1 MTGGIMKKEEEIFE
15 LLKTNRK
22 LGIEELYKNYSKLVY
37 GVIYS
42 ILTNTD
48 ETEDV
53 LQNVFVKIFKLDNEK
68 LPTKSHL
75 SWLYSVAKNE
85 TINYIKK
92 HSKEKNYESLYEITD
107 NDTEI
112 EKVLDKEY
120 FNKLIENLPPK
131 QQEILSLKIIS
142 NLSFRE
148 IANILDMKIP
158 AVQWHYYKSLNTLK
172 LLLGNVITIFVGA
185 FLYIKTRG
193 LTERNEAE
201 PEENDSVKEKDEV
214 AIDEKNTA
222 DNKSINQSTEP
233 QEEYN
238 RADSYTGKNDT
249 IEITAQATG
258 AAESSTNNIVSLG
271 IIITTIIFVV
281 TFSIF
286 LIKRQIKLKK
296 KLSK

>member
-1 MTGGIMKKEEEIFE
+1 MKKEEEIFE

-42 ILTNTD
+42 ILKNTD

-53 LQNVFVKIFKLDNEK
+53 LQNVFIKIFKLDNEK
-68 LPTKSHL
+68 LPAKSHL
-75 SWLYSVAKNE
+75 SWLYSVAKDE

-92 HSKEKNYESLYEITD
+92 HSKEKNFENLYEISD

-120 FNKLIENLPPK
+120 FNNLIKNLPQK
-131 QQEILSLKIIS
+131 QQEILSLKIVS
-142 NLSFRE
+142 NLSFKE
-148 IANILDMKIP
+148 IANILNMKIP
-158 AVQWHYYKSLNTLK
+158 AVQWHYYKSLNTIK

-185 FLYIKTRG
+185 FLYIKTKG

-214 AIDEKNTA
+214 AIYEKNTA

>member
-1 MTGGIMKKEEEIFE
+1 MKKEEEIFE

-22 LGIEELYKNYSKLVY
+22 LGIEELYKIYSKLVF

-42 ILTNTD
+42 ILKNTD

-53 LQNVFVKIFKLDNEK
+53 LQNVFIKIFKLDNEK
-68 LPTKSHL
+68 LQTKSHL

-92 HSKEKNYESLYEITD
+92 YSKEKKFENLYEISD

-120 FNKLIENLPPK
+120 FNNLIKNLPQK
-131 QQEILSLKIIS
+131 QQEILSLKIVS
-142 NLSFRE
+142 NLSFKE
-148 IANILDMKIP
+148 IANILNMKIP
-158 AVQWHYYKSLNTLK
+158 TVQWHYYKSLNTIK

-185 FLYIKTRG
+185 FLYIKTKG
-193 LTERNEAE
+193 LTERNEVE
-201 PEENDSVKEKDEV
+201 PEENDFVKEKNEI
-214 AIDEKNTA
+214 AIDEEKSI
-222 DNKSINQSTEP
+222 DESYSINQSTELKG
-233 QEEYN
+233 ENN
-238 RADSYTGKNDT
+238 RADNYTGKNDA
-249 IEITAQATG
+249 IEITTQATG
-258 AAESSTNNIVSLG
+258 AAESSANNIISFG
-271 IIITTIIFVV
+271 IIVTTILLVV
-281 TFSIF
+281 IFSIL

>member
-42 ILTNTD
+42 ILKNTD

-271 IIITTIIFVV
+271 IIITT
-281 TFSIF
+281 
-286 LIKRQIKLKK
+286 L
-296 KLSK
+296 

>member
-1 MTGGIMKKEEEIFE
+1 MMKKEEEIFE

-42 ILTNTD
+42 ILKNTD

>member
-1 MTGGIMKKEEEIFE
+1 MKKEEEIFE

-22 LGIEELYKNYSKLVY
+22 LGIEELYKNYSKLVF

-42 ILTNTD
+42 ILKNTD

-53 LQNVFVKIFKLDNEK
+53 LQNVFIKIFKLDNEK

-92 HSKEKNYESLYEITD
+92 HSKEKCFENLYEISD
-107 NDTEI
+107 KDTEI
-112 EKVLDKEY
+112 EKALDKEY
-120 FNKLIENLPPK
+120 FNNLIKNLPKK
-131 QQEILSLKIIS
+131 QQEILSLKIVS
-142 NLSFRE
+142 NLSFKE
-148 IANILDMKIP
+148 IANILNMKIST
-158 AVQWHYYKSLNTLK
+158 VQWHYYKSLNTIK

-185 FLYIKTRG
+185 FLYIKTKG

-201 PEENDSVKEKDEV
+201 PEENDSAKEKDEI
-214 AIDEKNTA
+214 ALDEEKSIDESY
-222 DNKSINQSTEP
+222 SINQSTEL

-238 RADSYTGKNDT
+238 RADNETGKNST
-249 IEITAQATG
+249 IEITAQATET
-258 AAESSTNNIVSLG
+258 AESPTNNIVSVG
-271 IIITTIIFVV
+271 IIVTTVLLVV
-281 TFSIF
+281 IFSIL

>member
-1 MTGGIMKKEEEIFE
+1 MKKEEEIFE

-37 GVIYS
+37 GVVYS
-42 ILTNTD
+42 ILKNTD

-185 FLYIKTRG
+185 FLYIKTKG

>member
-1 MTGGIMKKEEEIFE
+1 MKKEEEIFE

-42 ILTNTD
+42 ILKNTD

-271 IIITTIIFVV
+271 IIITTIIVVV

>member
-1 MTGGIMKKEEEIFE
+1 MKKEEEIFE

-42 ILTNTD
+42 ILKNTD

-92 HSKEKNYESLYEITD
+92 YSKEKKFENLYEISD

-120 FNKLIENLPPK
+120 FNNLIKNLPQK
-131 QQEILSLKIIS
+131 QQEILSLKIVS
-142 NLSFRE
+142 NLSFKE
-148 IANILDMKIP
+148 IANILNMKIP
-158 AVQWHYYKSLNTLK
+158 TVQWHYYKSLNTIK

-185 FLYIKTRG
+185 FLYIKTKG
-193 LTERNEAE
+193 LTERNEVE
-201 PEENDSVKEKDEV
+201 PEENDFVKEKNEI
-214 AIDEKNTA
+214 AIDEEKSI
-222 DNKSINQSTEP
+222 DESYSINQSTELKG
-233 QEEYN
+233 ENN
-238 RADSYTGKNDT
+238 RADNYTGKNDA
-249 IEITAQATG
+249 IEITTQATG
-258 AAESSTNNIVSLG
+258 AAESSANNIISFG
-271 IIITTIIFVV
+271 IIVTTILLVV
-281 TFSIF
+281 IFSIL

>member
-1 MTGGIMKKEEEIFE
+1 M
-15 LLKTNRK
+15 
-22 LGIEELYKNYSKLVY
+22 
-37 GVIYS
+37 
-42 ILTNTD
+42 
-48 ETEDV
+48 
-53 LQNVFVKIFKLDNEK
+53 
-68 LPTKSHL
+68 
-75 SWLYSVAKNE
+75 
-85 TINYIKK
+85 
-92 HSKEKNYESLYEITD
+92 
-107 NDTEI
+107 
-112 EKVLDKEY
+112 LDKEY

-258 AAESSTNNIVSLG
+258 AAKSSTNNIVSLG

>member
-1 MTGGIMKKEEEIFE
+1 MKKEEEIFE

-42 ILTNTD
+42 ILKNTD

-185 FLYIKTRG
+185 FLYIKTKG

>member
-1 MTGGIMKKEEEIFE
+1 MKKEEEIFE

-42 ILTNTD
+42 ILKNTD

-222 DNKSINQSTEP
+222 DNKSINQSREP

>member
-1 MTGGIMKKEEEIFE
+1 MKKEEEIFE

-22 LGIEELYKNYSKLVY
+22 LGIEELYKNYSKLVF

-42 ILTNTD
+42 ILKNTD
-48 ETEDV
+48 ETEDL
-53 LQNVFVKIFKLDNEK
+53 LQNVFIKIFKLDNEK

-92 HSKEKNYESLYEITD
+92 NSKEKNFENLYEISD

-120 FNKLIENLPPK
+120 FNNLIKNLPQK
-131 QQEILSLKIIS
+131 QQEILSLKIVS
-142 NLSFRE
+142 NLSFKE
-148 IANILDMKIP
+148 IANILNMKIP

>member
-1 MTGGIMKKEEEIFE
+1 MKKEEEIFE

-22 LGIEELYKNYSKLVY
+22 LGIEKLYKNYSKLVY

-42 ILTNTD
+42 ILKNTD

-148 IANILDMKIP
+148 IANILNMKIP

-172 LLLGNVITIFVGA
+172 LLLGNVITIFVGV

>member
-1 MTGGIMKKEEEIFE
+1 MKKEEEIFE

-42 ILTNTD
+42 ILKNTD

-148 IANILDMKIP
+148 IANILDMKNP

>member
-1 MTGGIMKKEEEIFE
+1 MKKEEEIFE

-22 LGIEELYKNYSKLVY
+22 LGIEELYKIYSKLVF

-42 ILTNTD
+42 ILKNTD

-53 LQNVFVKIFKLDNEK
+53 LQNVFIKIFKLDNEK

-92 HSKEKNYESLYEITD
+92 YSKEKNFENLYEISD

-120 FNKLIENLPPK
+120 FNNLIKNLPQK
-131 QQEILSLKIIS
+131 QQEILSLKIVS
-142 NLSFRE
+142 NLSFKE
-148 IANILDMKIP
+148 IANILNMKIP
-158 AVQWHYYKSLNTLK
+158 TVQWHYYKSLNTIK

-185 FLYIKTRG
+185 FLYIKTKG
-193 LTERNEAE
+193 LTERNEVE
-201 PEENDSVKEKDEV
+201 PEENDFVKEKNEI
-214 AIDEKNTA
+214 AIDEEKSI
-222 DNKSINQSTEP
+222 DESYSINQSTELKG
-233 QEEYN
+233 ENN
-238 RADSYTGKNDT
+238 RADNYTGKNDT
-249 IEITAQATG
+249 TEITTQATG
-258 AAESSTNNIVSLG
+258 AAESSANNIISFG
-271 IIITTIIFVV
+271 IIVTTILLVV
-281 TFSIF
+281 IFSIL

>member
-1 MTGGIMKKEEEIFE
+1 MKKEEEIFE

-22 LGIEELYKNYSKLVY
+22 LGIEKLYKNYSKLVY

-42 ILTNTD
+42 ILKNTD

>member
-1 MTGGIMKKEEEIFE
+1 MKKEEEIFE

-42 ILTNTD
+42 ILKNTD

-131 QQEILSLKIIS
+131 QQEILSLKIVS
-142 NLSFRE
+142 NLSFKE
-148 IANILDMKIP
+148 IANILNMKIP
-158 AVQWHYYKSLNTLK
+158 AVQWHYYKSLNTIK

>member
-1 MTGGIMKKEEEIFE
+1 MKKEEEIFE

-22 LGIEELYKNYSKLVY
+22 LGIEELYRNYSKLVF

-42 ILTNTD
+42 ILKNTD

-53 LQNVFVKIFKLDNEK
+53 LQNVFIKIFKLDNEK

-92 HSKEKNYESLYEITD
+92 HSKEKNFENLYEISD

-120 FNKLIENLPPK
+120 FNNLIKNLPQK
-131 QQEILSLKIIS
+131 QQEILSLKIVS
-142 NLSFRE
+142 NLSFKE
-148 IANILDMKIP
+148 IANILNMKIP
-158 AVQWHYYKSLNTLK
+158 AVQWHYYKSLNNIK

-185 FLYIKTRG
+185 FLYIKTKG
-193 LTERNEAE
+193 LNERNEPE
-201 PEENDSVKEKDEV
+201 PEENDSVKQNDEI
-214 AIDEKNTA
+214 AIDEGKSI
-222 DNKSINQSTEP
+222 DESYSINQSTEL
-233 QEEYN
+233 QGENN
-238 RADSYTGKNDT
+238 RADSYTEKNDT

-258 AAESSTNNIVSLG
+258 TTESSTNNIISLG
-271 IIITTIIFVV
+271 IIVTTILLVV
-281 TFSIF
+281 IFSIL

>member
-1 MTGGIMKKEEEIFE
+1 MIFGLERKSNMKDCK
-15 LLKTNRK
+15 
-22 LGIEELYKNYSKLVY
+22 IEELYKNYSKLVY

-42 ILTNTD
+42 ILKNTD

-92 HSKEKNYESLYEITD
+92 HSKEKNYERLYEITD

-158 AVQWHYYKSLNTLK
+158 AVQWHYYKSLNTIK

-193 LTERNEAE
+193 LTVRNEAE

>member
-1 MTGGIMKKEEEIFE
+1 MKKEKEIFE

-42 ILTNTD
+42 ILKNTD

-85 TINYIKK
+85 TINYI
-92 HSKEKNYESLYEITD
+92 EKNYESLYEITD

>member
-1 MTGGIMKKEEEIFE
+1 MKKEEEIFE

-22 LGIEELYKNYSKLVY
+22 LGIEELYKNYSKLVF

-42 ILTNTD
+42 ILKNTD
-48 ETEDV
+48 ETEDL
-53 LQNVFVKIFKLDNEK
+53 LQNVFIKIFKLDNEK

-92 HSKEKNYESLYEITD
+92 NSKEKNFENLYEISD

-120 FNKLIENLPPK
+120 FNNLIKNLPQK
-131 QQEILSLKIIS
+131 QQEILSLKIVS
-142 NLSFRE
+142 NLSFKE
-148 IANILDMKIP
+148 IANILNMKIP
-158 AVQWHYYKSLNTLK
+158 AVQWHYYKSLSTIK

-185 FLYIKTRG
+185 FLYIKTKG
-193 LTERNEAE
+193 LNARNEAE
-201 PEENDSVKEKDEV
+201 PEENDSVKEKDEI
-214 AIDEKNTA
+214 ALDEEKSIDESY
-222 DNKSINQSTEP
+222 SINQSTEL

-238 RADSYTGKNDT
+238 RADNETEKNDT

-258 AAESSTNNIVSLG
+258 TAENSTNNIISFG
-271 IIITTIIFVV
+271 IIVTTILLVII
-281 TFSIF
+281 FSIL

>member
-1 MTGGIMKKEEEIFE
+1 MKKEEEIFE

-22 LGIEELYKNYSKLVY
+22 LGIEELYKNYSKLVF

-42 ILTNTD
+42 ILKNTD

-53 LQNVFVKIFKLDNEK
+53 LKNVFINIFKLDNEK

-92 HSKEKNYESLYEITD
+92 NSKEKNFENLYEISD

-120 FNKLIENLPPK
+120 FNNLIKNLPQK
-131 QQEILSLKIIS
+131 QQEILSLKIVS
-142 NLSFRE
+142 NLSFKE
-148 IANILDMKIP
+148 IANILNMKIP
-158 AVQWHYYKSLNTLK
+158 AVQWHYYKSLNTIK
-172 LLLGNVITIFVGA
+172 LLLGNVLTIFVGA

-201 PEENDSVKEKDEV
+201 PEENASVKEKDEV

-222 DNKSINQSTEP
+222 DNKSINQSTEL
-233 QEEYN
+233 QEEHN

>member
-1 MTGGIMKKEEEIFE
+1 MKKEEEIFE

-42 ILTNTD
+42 ILKNTD

-53 LQNVFVKIFKLDNEK
+53 LQNVFIKIFKLDNEK

-185 FLYIKTRG
+185 FLYIKTKG

>member
-1 MTGGIMKKEEEIFE
+1 MKKEEEIFE

-42 ILTNTD
+42 ILKNTD

-201 PEENDSVKEKDEV
+201 PEENASVKEKDEV

>member
-1 MTGGIMKKEEEIFE
+1 MKKEEEIFE

-42 ILTNTD
+42 ILKNTD

-158 AVQWHYYKSLNTLK
+158 AVQWHYQKSLNTLK

>member
-1 MTGGIMKKEEEIFE
+1 MKKEEEIFE

-42 ILTNTD
+42 TLKNTD

>member
-1 MTGGIMKKEEEIFE
+1 MKKEEEIFE

-42 ILTNTD
+42 ILKNTD

-286 LIKRQIKLKK
+286 FIKRQIKLKK

>member
-1 MTGGIMKKEEEIFE
+1 MKKEEEIFE

-42 ILTNTD
+42 ILKNTD

-158 AVQWHYYKSLNTLK
+158 AVQWHYYKSLNTIK
-172 LLLGNVITIFVGA
+172 LLLGNVLTIFVGA

-201 PEENDSVKEKDEV
+201 PEENASVKEKDEV

>member
-1 MTGGIMKKEEEIFE
+1 MKKEEEIFE

-22 LGIEELYKNYSKLVY
+22 LGIEELYKNYSKLVF

-42 ILTNTD
+42 ILKNTD

-53 LQNVFVKIFKLDNEK
+53 LQNVFIKIFKLDNEK
-68 LPTKSHL
+68 LPTKSHF

-92 HSKEKNYESLYEITD
+92 HSKEKNFENLYEISD

-120 FNKLIENLPPK
+120 FNNLINNLPTK
-131 QQEILSLKIIS
+131 QQEILSLKIVS
-142 NLSFRE
+142 NLSFKE
-148 IANILDMKIP
+148 IANILNMKIP
-158 AVQWHYYKSLNTLK
+158 AVQWHYYKSLNTIK

-185 FLYIKTRG
+185 FLYIKTKG
-193 LTERNEAE
+193 LNEINEAE
-201 PEENDSVKEKDEV
+201 PEENDSVKEKDEI
-214 AIDEKNTA
+214 AIDEEKST
-222 DNKSINQSTEP
+222 DESYSINQSTEL
-233 QEEYN
+233 QEENN
-238 RADSYTGKNDT
+238 RADNYIGKNDN

-258 AAESSTNNIVSLG
+258 TAESSTNNIISFG
-271 IIITTIIFVV
+271 IIVTTILLVV
-281 TFSIF
+281 IFSIL

>member
-1 MTGGIMKKEEEIFE
+1 MKKEEEIFE

-42 ILTNTD
+42 ILKNTD

-148 IANILDMKIP
+148 IANILNMKIP
-158 AVQWHYYKSLNTLK
+158 AVQWHYYKSLNTIK
-172 LLLGNVITIFVGA
+172 LLLGNVITIFVGV

>member
-1 MTGGIMKKEEEIFE
+1 MKKEEEIFE

-42 ILTNTD
+42 ILKNTD

-238 RADSYTGKNDT
+238 RADIYTGKNDT

>member
-1 MTGGIMKKEEEIFE
+1 MKKEEEIFE

-22 LGIEELYKNYSKLVY
+22 LGIEELYKNYSKLVF

-42 ILTNTD
+42 ILKNTD

-53 LQNVFVKIFKLDNEK
+53 LQNVFIKLFRLDNEK

-92 HSKEKNYESLYEITD
+92 HSKEKCFENLYEISD
-107 NDTEI
+107 KDTEI
-112 EKVLDKEY
+112 EKALDKEY
-120 FNKLIENLPPK
+120 FNNLIKNLPKK
-131 QQEILSLKIIS
+131 QQEILSLKIVS
-142 NLSFRE
+142 NLSFKE
-148 IANILDMKIP
+148 IANILNMKIST
-158 AVQWHYYKSLNTLK
+158 VQWHYYKSLNTIK

-201 PEENDSVKEKDEV
+201 PEENASVKEKDEV

-222 DNKSINQSTEP
+222 DNKSINQSTEL
-233 QEEYN
+233 QEEHN

>member
-1 MTGGIMKKEEEIFE
+1 MKKEEEIFE

-42 ILTNTD
+42 ILKNTD

-92 HSKEKNYESLYEITD
+92 HSKEKNYERLYEITD

-131 QQEILSLKIIS
+131 QQEILSIKIIS

-158 AVQWHYYKSLNTLK
+158 AVQWHYYKSLNTIK

>member
-1 MTGGIMKKEEEIFE
+1 MKKEEEIFE

-22 LGIEELYKNYSKLVY
+22 LGIEELYKIYSKLVF
-37 GVIYS
+37 GVTYS
-42 ILTNTD
+42 ILKNTD

-53 LQNVFVKIFKLDNEK
+53 LQNVFIKIFKLDNEK

-92 HSKEKNYESLYEITD
+92 YSKEKKFENLYEISD

-120 FNKLIENLPPK
+120 FNNLIKNLPQK
-131 QQEILSLKIIS
+131 QQEILSLKIVS
-142 NLSFRE
+142 NLSFKE
-148 IANILDMKIP
+148 IANILNMKIP
-158 AVQWHYYKSLNTLK
+158 TVQWHYYKSLNTIK

-185 FLYIKTRG
+185 FLYIKTKG
-193 LTERNEAE
+193 LTERNEVE
-201 PEENDSVKEKDEV
+201 PEENDFVKEKNEI
-214 AIDEKNTA
+214 AIDEEKSI
-222 DNKSINQSTEP
+222 DESYSINQSTELKG
-233 QEEYN
+233 ENN
-238 RADSYTGKNDT
+238 RADNYTGKNDA
-249 IEITAQATG
+249 IEITTQATG
-258 AAESSTNNIVSLG
+258 AAESSANNIISFG
-271 IIITTIIFVV
+271 IIVTTILLVV
-281 TFSIF
+281 IFSIL

>member
-1 MTGGIMKKEEEIFE
+1 MKKEEEIFE

-22 LGIEELYKNYSKLVY
+22 LGIEELYKNYSKLVF

-42 ILTNTD
+42 ILKNTD

-53 LQNVFVKIFKLDNEK
+53 LQNVFIKIFKLDNEK
-68 LPTKSHL
+68 LPTKSYL

-92 HSKEKNYESLYEITD
+92 NSKEKNFENLYEISD

-120 FNKLIENLPPK
+120 FNNLIKNLPQK
-131 QQEILSLKIIS
+131 QQEILSLKIVS
-142 NLSFRE
+142 NLSFKE
-148 IANILDMKIP
+148 IANILNMKIP
-158 AVQWHYYKSLNTLK
+158 AVQWHYYKSLNTIK
-172 LLLGNVITIFVGA
+172 LLLGNVLTIFVGA

-201 PEENDSVKEKDEV
+201 PEENDSVKKKDEI
-214 AIDEKNTA
+214 ALDEEKSIDESY
-222 DNKSINQSTEP
+222 SINQSTEL
-233 QEEYN
+233 QGENN
-238 RADSYTGKNDT
+238 RSDNYTGKNDT

-258 AAESSTNNIVSLG
+258 AAESSTNNIISFG
-271 IIITTIIFVV
+271 IIVTTILLVV
-281 TFSIF
+281 IFSIL

>member
-1 MTGGIMKKEEEIFE
+1 MKKEEEIFE

-42 ILTNTD
+42 ILKNTD

-158 AVQWHYYKSLNTLK
+158 AVQWHYYKSLNTIK

-185 FLYIKTRG
+185 FLYIKTKG

>member
-1 MTGGIMKKEEEIFE
+1 MKKEEEIFE

-22 LGIEELYKNYSKLVY
+22 LGIEELYKNYSKLVF

-42 ILTNTD
+42 ILKNTD

-53 LQNVFVKIFKLDNEK
+53 LQNVFIKIFKLDNEK

>member
-1 MTGGIMKKEEEIFE
+1 MKKEEEIFE

-22 LGIEELYKNYSKLVY
+22 LGIEELYKNYSKLVF

-42 ILTNTD
+42 ILKNTD

-53 LQNVFVKIFKLDNEK
+53 MQNVFIKIFKLNNEK

-92 HSKEKNYESLYEITD
+92 NSKEKNFENLYEISD

-120 FNKLIENLPPK
+120 FNKLIEKLPPK
-131 QQEILSLKIIS
+131 QQEILSLKIVS

-148 IANILDMKIP
+148 IANILNMKIP
-158 AVQWHYYKSLNTLK
+158 AVQWHYYKSLNTIK
-172 LLLGNVITIFVGA
+172 LLLGNVITIFVGV
-185 FLYIKTRG
+185 FLYMKAKGVELRDEEDKT
-193 LTERNEAE
+193 LEKQNIA
-201 PEENDSVKEKDEV
+201 KDE
-214 AIDEKNTA
+214 EKRED
-222 DNKSINQSTEP
+222 DNKSVNQGSEL
-233 QEEYN
+233 QEETN
-238 RADSYTGKNDT
+238 GADNYTGKNET
-249 IEITAQATG
+249 IEIIDQVTSS
-258 AAESSTNNIVSLG
+258 AASSTNNTVQFG
-271 IIITTIIFVV
+271 IIATTILIVII
-281 TFSIF
+281 FSIL

>member
-1 MTGGIMKKEEEIFE
+1 MKKEEEIFE

-42 ILTNTD
+42 ILKNTD

-92 HSKEKNYESLYEITD
+92 LSKEKNYESLYEITD

-148 IANILDMKIP
+148 IANILNMKIP
-158 AVQWHYYKSLNTLK
+158 AVQWHYYKSLNTIK

-185 FLYIKTRG
+185 FLYIKTKG
-193 LTERNEAE
+193 LKERNEVE
-201 PEENDSVKEKDEV
+201 TKENDAIKEKDDV

-222 DNKSINQSTEP
+222 DNKSINQSTEL
-233 QEEYN
+233 QEEHN